1 MRYLILSFK
10 GGVGKTSLALNL
22 ATYLGVQCV
31 TTDLIISENSTVAQI
46 QPNKRRIPLQFTA
59 KKEIVFDF
67 GAMSTNIDPK
77 VVHAVKLSSVIV
89 IPTLTD
95 ARSLQGT
102 IDTFNLVKE
111 AGKPTIIVI
120 NNFTSES
127 KFNNAKN
134 YLIETL
140 GQLTILGIRS
150 TTLFERVAKDGSE
163 WFSNVHHNKGEYQLN
178 KSRKTHEQVYDSIV
192 ALGAKNEDANIK
204 ST

>member
-1 MRYLILSFK
+1 MRYLFLSLK
-10 GGVGKTSLALNL
+10 GGVGKTSLAINL
-22 ATYLGVQCV
+22 ATYLGIQCV
-31 TTDLIISENSTVAQI
+31 TTDLIISKKSNAAQI
-46 QPNKRRIPLQFTA
+46 APNKRRIPLQHTA
-59 KKEIVFDF
+59 KKDIVFDF

-77 VVHAVKLSSVIV
+77 VAHAVKLSNAII

-120 NNFTSES
+120 NNFTNES

-134 YLIETL
+134 ILIETL
-140 GQLTILGIRS
+140 GQLTILGIRT

-178 KSRKTHEQVYDSIV
+178 KSRKNHEQVYDVIV
-192 ALGAKNEDANIK
+192 ALGSKK
-204 ST
+204 

>member
-1 MRYLILSFK
+1 MRYLFLSLK
-10 GGVGKTSLALNL
+10 GGVGKTSLASNL
-22 ATYLGVQCV
+22 ATYLGIQCV
-31 TTDLIISENSTVAQI
+31 TTDLIISENSNAAQI
-46 QPNKRRIPLQFTA
+46 APNKKRIPLQYTA
-59 KKEIVFDF
+59 KKDIVFDF

-77 VVHAVKLSSVIV
+77 VAHAVKLSNAIV

-102 IDTFNLVKE
+102 IDTFKLVKE

-120 NNFTSES
+120 NNFTNES

-134 YLIETL
+134 YLIDAL
-140 GQLTILGIRS
+140 GQLTILGIRT

-178 KSRKTHEQVYDSIV
+178 KSRKNHERVYDVIV
-192 ALGAKNEDANIK
+192 ALGSKK
-204 ST
+204 